1 MEFNEEL
8 VALGKVQVE
17 FEESSKDKQLDNK
30 EKMSLLLLLCSV
42 HDINYK
48 GFKYLE
54 KYFKLDSIDKYFAR
68 L

>member
-1 MEFNEEL
+1 MEFNKEL

-17 FEESSKDKQLDNK
+17 FEESSKDKQLDSK

-54 KYFKLDSIDKYFAR
+54 
-68 L
+68 

>member
-1 MEFNEEL
+1 MEFNKEL

-17 FEESSKDKQLDNK
+17 FEESSKDKQFSLK
-30 EKMSLLLLLCSV
+30 EKQSLLLLLCSV
-42 HDINYK
+42 YDINYK

>member
-1 MEFNEEL
+1 MEFSKEL

-17 FEESSKDKQLDNK
+17 FEESSKDKQFSLK
-30 EKMSLLLLLCSV
+30 EKQSLLLLLCCV
-42 HDINYK
+42 HDINYQ

-68 L
+68 P